1 MSSCTFTY
9 FPFLN
14 NASHLA
20 IESHPIPDKLLFLQ
34 TLYFSTFEKY
44 RGSALALKFFLKIII
59 KDVKNGSEWH
69 NSLPCTVSVI
79 KELVI

>member
-20 IESHPIPDKLLFLQ
+20 IESHPIPDKLLFLSLQ

-44 RGSALALKFFLKIII
+44 RGSALALKNFK
-59 KDVKNGSEWH
+59 KS
-69 NSLPCTVSVI
+69 
-79 KELVI
+79 